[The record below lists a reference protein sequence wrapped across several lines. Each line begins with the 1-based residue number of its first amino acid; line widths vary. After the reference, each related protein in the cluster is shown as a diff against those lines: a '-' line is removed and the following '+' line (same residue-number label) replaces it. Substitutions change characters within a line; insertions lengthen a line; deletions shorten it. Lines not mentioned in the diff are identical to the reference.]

1 MRRLSLRQARRAAIA
16 AQELASPRP
25 SSTPNLGHVQRTIR
39 RLSVLQIDSVNVVR
53 RAHHLTL
60 FTRLGAYDTRLL
72 WRALEER
79 RIFEYWARMASFAP
93 MEDYPLYRHRMDRLA
108 QDEGKR
114 IRELNASAPG
124 YVESVYEQVAERG
137 PVTVADLEEP
147 GERRGPWWGWADG
160 KIALEHLFAAG
171 RITVAHRRNFTRYYD
186 IVERVVP
193 AEYLEAPSVD
203 GAEARRRLLLLAAR
217 ALGIGTI
224 RDISGYFR
232 LRADQAA
239 PVLADLAATGSLVEV
254 EVAGWSE
261 AAYLHPAVTIPR
273 KVDARALVN
282 PFDTYMWNRERIE
295 RLHAFSYRIEIYV
308 PRPKRAYG
316 YYVFPFLLGDELV
329 ARVDLKADRGAGVL
343 RVPGAFME
351 DGADPLHV
359 AQQLAVELREMAG
372 WLGLD
377 DIVVGERGDLTPHL
391 RNTL

>member
-16 AQELASPRP
+16 AQGLDSPRP

-39 RLSVLQIDSVNVVR
+39 RLSVLQIDSVNVVE

-60 FTRLGAYDTRLL
+60 FTRLGPYDTRLL

-108 QDEGKR
+108 EDEGKR
-114 IRELNASAPG
+114 IRELKASAPG
-124 YVESVYEQVAERG
+124 YIESVYEQVAERG

-147 GERRGPWWGWADG
+147 GERSGPWWGWADG

-193 AEYLEAPSVD
+193 AEYLEAPPLD
-203 GAEARRRLLLLAAR
+203 LTEARRRLLLQAAR
-217 ALGIGTI
+217 ALGVGTI

-232 LRADQAA
+232 LRADLAA
-239 PVLADLAATGSLVEV
+239 PVLADMAVAGLLVEV
-254 EVAGWSE
+254 EVEGWSE
-261 AAYLHPAVTIPR
+261 TAYLHPDVTIPR
-273 KVDARALVN
+273 TVETRALLN

-295 RLHAFSYRIEIYV
+295 RLHAFLYRIEIYV
-308 PRPKRAYG
+308 PQPKRVYG

-329 ARVDLKADRGAGVL
+329 ARVDLKADRKAGVL
-343 RVPGAFME
+343 RVPGVFME
-351 DGADPLHV
+351 DGGDPTHS
-359 AQQLAVELREMAG
+359 ARELAVELGEMAA

-377 DIVVGERGDLTPHL
+377 DIAVDENGDLAPYL
-391 RNTL
+391 RRVL